1 MDSRGHPLTIAKV
14 RYLAECLLRANLK
27 PFESPESSEL
37 AFISERWVRRFIN
50 RHEAEI
56 KSKYS
61 KRYDYQRA
69 KCEDP
74 KLIMQSRESNARAIQ
89 PGNREWVTSIVTIS
103 AAGYVLPPQI
113 IFAGKLHQEKWFEA
127 IPNDWRVSVSENGWT
142 TDKLGFEWLQF
153 FDEYTASKTIGQ
165 YRLLILDGH
174 GSHSTIEFDQFC
186 KKQASFLSTCL
197 RVHFI
202 NFNLLM

>member
-1 MDSRGHPLTIAKV
+1 MDSRGYPLTIAKV
-14 RYLAECLLRANLK
+14 HYLAECLLRAKLK
-27 PFESPESSEL
+27 LFESPESSEP
-37 AFISERWVRRFIN
+37 AFIGERWFRRFIN

-56 KSKYS
+56 KTNYS

-74 KLIMQSRESNARAIQ
+74 KLIMRWLELVQNTIQKYGILEQDAYNMDETGFQMGVPSTARV
-89 PGNREWVTSIVTIS
+89 VTSIATIS
-103 AAGYVLPPQI
+103 AAGYVLRPQI

-153 FDEYTASKTIGQ
+153 FDEWLPK
-165 YRLLILDGH
+165 RLVNIA
-174 GSHSTIEFDQFC
+174 F
-186 KKQASFLSTCL
+186 
-197 RVHFI
+197 
-202 NFNLLM
+202 